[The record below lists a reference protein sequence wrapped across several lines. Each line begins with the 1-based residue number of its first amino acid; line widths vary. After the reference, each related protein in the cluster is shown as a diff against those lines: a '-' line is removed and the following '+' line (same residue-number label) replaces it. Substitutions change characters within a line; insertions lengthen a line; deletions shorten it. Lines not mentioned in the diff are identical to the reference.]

1 MVKFSTV
8 SVYRNRAAQLAYKPL
23 AVLFACQFR
32 PQAQDMACGLVRSTF
47 SQASTLGSSM
57 TSQNKEA
64 PVNRTFKLEGWM
76 PIALFVA
83 LLLIGILAALILPNF
98 IDAP

>member
-1 MVKFSTV
+1 
-8 SVYRNRAAQLAYKPL
+8 
-23 AVLFACQFR
+23 
-32 PQAQDMACGLVRSTF
+32 
-47 SQASTLGSSM
+47 M